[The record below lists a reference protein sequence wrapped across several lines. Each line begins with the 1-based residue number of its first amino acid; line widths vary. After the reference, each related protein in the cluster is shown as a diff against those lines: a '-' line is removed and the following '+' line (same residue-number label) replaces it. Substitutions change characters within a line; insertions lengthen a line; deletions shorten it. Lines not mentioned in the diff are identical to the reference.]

1 LPLAVRIGA
10 AAPAHAQLVG
20 GSAPALRVVDAD
32 TGTTLWSAG
41 TAAASQRF
49 DAMTAGFA
57 GSFIALDTNG
67 DGLHDRL
74 YAGDL
79 AGRLWRFD
87 LHNGATTDTWA
98 SGGVFADF
106 SNTSG
111 RLFLAPPD
119 VSLAA
124 DATRRWFSIAIG
136 TAAPGRSDANN
147 RFYVLRDY
155 SPQLAWTDA
164 QYAEWPP
171 LREADLLDASAV
183 RPTTIPEAGWFMQL
197 HGGDVIAQALTVSG
211 RTVFAIAEA
220 SGPLTGCRSAFSVV
234 SIDAQRARVLGE
246 DTGTWRRPLAGEHTI
261 DSAFQLTV
269 ATGGDIAR
277 ALCSFGTEAVA
288 DCEVDLRA
296 HRTWWRRGDA
306 E

>member
-1 LPLAVRIGA
+1 
-10 AAPAHAQLVG
+10 VG
-20 GSAPALRVVDAD
+20 GGTPALRVVDVD
-32 TGTTLWSAG
+32 TGATLWSAG
-41 TAAASQRF
+41 TGAASQRF
-49 DAMTAGFA
+49 AAMTAGFA
-57 GSFIALDTNG
+57 GSFIAIDTNG

-87 LHNGATTDTWA
+87 LHNGAAADAWA

-111 RLFLAPPD
+111 RVFLAPPD
-119 VSLAA
+119 ASLAA
-124 DATRRWFSIAIG
+124 DATRRWFNIAIG

-155 SPQLAWTDA
+155 APQVAWTDA
-164 QYAEWPP
+164 QYADWQP
-171 LREADLLDASAV
+171 LREADLLDASTTL
-183 RPTTIPEAGWFMQL
+183 PTTIPDAGWFMQL
-197 HGGDVIAQALTVSG
+197 HGGDVIAPALTIAG
-211 RTVFAIAEA
+211 RIVFAIAETT
-220 SGPLTGCRSAFSVV
+220 GPLTGCRSAFSVV
-234 SIDAQRARVLGE
+234 GIDAQRARVLGE
-246 DTGTWRRPLAGEHTI
+246 DTGTWRRPLSGEHLV
-261 DSAFQLTV
+261 DSAFQLTTTV
-269 ATGGDIAR
+269 VGDMAR

-288 DCEVDLRA
+288 DCDVDLRA